1 LLIPEN
7 RRRPLNGNRRR
18 GVNVMEIDVT
28 GRWDLIPRG
37 SVDETAAL
45 DSASD
50 EMGSIIDSLL
60 RRYGVVFKRVVERE
74 TVLLSW
80 RYVLWALRRMA
91 ARGGRFVAG
100 FSGEQFAL
108 PEAVE
113 TLRKIHKRNP
123 DNEIVVVGAADPLN
137 LVGIVTPGLR
147 IPANIN
153 NRIAYLV
160 GEPVAVQLG
169 NDVRMLRNC
178 PGDVEL
184 CVRTQLIKPASGK
197 STRRYHRR

>member
-1 LLIPEN
+1 
-7 RRRPLNGNRRR
+7 
-18 GVNVMEIDVT
+18 MEIDVT

-74 TVLLSW
+74 TVLPSW